1 MPEIEQSR
9 VAGLE
14 QVHFQTVR
22 PKKMAMFNTSST
34 ELKHLFISWVAISYA
49 FAIMLAWI
57 ELGNNKPT
65 SSQIF
70 GSSQILGSNITDLFI
85 ISLVTVGIAF
95 IFHEMGHKF
104 VAQQYGAWAEFRMS
118 FGMLLL
124 AIYMAW
130 QIGILFAAPGAV
142 RIFGPLITNK
152 QYGKIAAAGPVMN
165 LFLAF
170 AFMPLLNGTG
180 FLNDIG
186 RLGVIINMMLAGF
199 NMLPISIL
207 DGRKVLAWSPIVY
220 IGLFMTIIVVG
231 MFFVAILI

>member
-1 MPEIEQSR
+1 MPEIEQSQ

-22 PKKMAMFNTSST
+22 SKKMAIFNTSST
-34 ELKHLFISWVAISYA
+34 ELKHLFIAWVAISYA
-49 FAIMLAWI
+49 FAIMLVWM
-57 ELGNNKPT
+57 ELKRRPT
-65 SSQIF
+65 SSEIF
-70 GSSQILGSNITDLFI
+70 GPFITDLFI
-85 ISLVTVGIAF
+85 ISLITVGISF

-142 RIFGPLITNK
+142 QIFGPHITKK
-152 QYGKIAAAGPVMN
+152 QYGKIAASGPVMN

-170 AFMPLLNGTG
+170 AFMPLLTDTG
-180 FLNDIG
+180 FLYDIG
-186 RLGVIINMMLAGF
+186 RLGVIINLALAGF
-199 NMLPISIL
+199 NMLPISVL
-207 DGRKVLAWSPIVY
+207 DGRKVLAWNPIVY

-231 MFFVAILI
+231 MFSVAILI

>member
-1 MPEIEQSR
+1 MPEIEQSQ
-9 VAGLE
+9 VSGLE
-14 QVHFQTVR
+14 EVHFQTVR
-22 PKKMAMFNTSST
+22 SKKMAIFNTSST

-49 FAIMLAWI
+49 FAIMLAWSD
-57 ELGNNKPT
+57 LGGRRPT
-65 SSQIF
+65 SSEIF
-70 GSSQILGSNITDLFI
+70 GPFITDLFI
-85 ISLVTVGIAF
+85 ISLITVGISF

-142 RIFGPLITNK
+142 QIFGPHITKK
-152 QYGKIAAAGPVMN
+152 QYGKIAASGPVMN

-186 RLGVIINMMLAGF
+186 RLGVIINLLLAGF
-199 NMLPISIL
+199 NMLPISVL

>member
-22 PKKMAMFNTSST
+22 SKKMAMFNTSST
-34 ELKHLFISWVAISYA
+34 ELKHLFIAWVAISYA
-49 FAIMLAWI
+49 FSIMLAWM

-85 ISLVTVGIAF
+85 ISLVTVGISF

-142 RIFGPLITNK
+142 QIFGPHITKK
-152 QYGKIAAAGPVMN
+152 QYGKIAASGPVMN

-170 AFMPLLNGTG
+170 AFMPLLTDTG
-180 FLNDIG
+180 FLYDIG
-186 RLGVIINMMLAGF
+186 RLGVIINLLLAGF
-199 NMLPISIL
+199 NMLPISVL
-207 DGRKVLAWSPIVY
+207 DGRKVLAWNPIVY

-231 MFFVAILI
+231 MFFISILI

>member
-1 MPEIEQSR
+1 MPEIEQSQ
-9 VAGLE
+9 VSGLE

-22 PKKMAMFNTSST
+22 PKKMAIFNTSST
-34 ELKHLFISWVAISYA
+34 ELKHLFISWLAISYA

-57 ELGNNKPT
+57 ELEKKPA
-65 SSQIF
+65 SSEIF
-70 GSSQILGSNITDLFI
+70 GPFITDLFI
-85 ISLVTVGIAF
+85 LSLVTVGISF

-142 RIFGPLITNK
+142 QIFGPNITKK
-152 QYGKIAAAGPVMN
+152 QYGKIAASGPATN

-170 AFMPLLNGTG
+170 AFMPLLMDTG
-180 FLNDIG
+180 FLYEIG
-186 RLGVIINMMLAGF
+186 RLGVMINLLLAGF
-199 NMLPISIL
+199 NMLPISVL

-220 IGLFMTIIVVG
+220 IGLLTAIIVTG
-231 MFFVAILI
+231 MFFATILL

>member
-1 MPEIEQSR
+1 MHEIEQSR

-14 QVHFQTVR
+14 EVHFQTVR
-22 PKKMAMFNTSST
+22 SKKMAIFNTSST
-34 ELKHLFISWVAISYA
+34 ELKHLFIAWVAISYA
-49 FAIMLAWI
+49 FAIMLAWM
-57 ELGNNKPT
+57 ELDNIRPT

-70 GSSQILGSNITDLFI
+70 GTFITDLFI
-85 ISLVTVGIAF
+85 ISLVTVGISF

-142 RIFGPLITNK
+142 QIFGPHITKK
-152 QYGKIAAAGPVMN
+152 QYGKIAASGPVMN

-170 AFMPLLNGTG
+170 AFMPLLMDTG
-180 FLNDIG
+180 FLYDIG
-186 RLGVIINMMLAGF
+186 RLGVIINLLLAGF
-199 NMLPISIL
+199 NMLPISVL

-231 MFFVAILI
+231 MFFVAKLI

>member
-22 PKKMAMFNTSST
+22 SKKMAIFNTSST
-34 ELKHLFISWVAISYA
+34 ELKHLFIAWVAISYA
-49 FAIMLAWI
+49 FAIMLAWM
-57 ELGNNKPT
+57 ELDGKPT
-65 SSQIF
+65 SSE
-70 GSSQILGSNITDLFI
+70 ILGPFITDLFI
-85 ISLVTVGIAF
+85 ISLITVGISF

-142 RIFGPLITNK
+142 QIFGPHITKK
-152 QYGKIAAAGPVMN
+152 QYGKIAASGPVMN

-170 AFMPLLNGTG
+170 AFMPLLTDTG
-180 FLNDIG
+180 FLYDIG
-186 RLGVIINMMLAGF
+186 RLGVIINLLLAGF
-199 NMLPISIL
+199 NMLPISVL
-207 DGRKVLAWSPIVY
+207 DGRKVLAWNPIVY
-220 IGLFMTIIVVG
+220 IGLFITIIVVG
-231 MFFVAILI
+231 MFSVAILI

>member
-22 PKKMAMFNTSST
+22 SKKMAIFNTSST

-49 FAIMLAWI
+49 FAIMLAWM
-57 ELGNNKPT
+57 ELKRKPV
-65 SSQIF
+65 SSEIF
-70 GSSQILGSNITDLFI
+70 GPFIADLFI
-85 ISLVTVGIAF
+85 ISLITVGISF

-104 VAQQYGAWAEFRMS
+104 VAQKYGAWAEFRMS

-142 RIFGPLITNK
+142 QIFGPHITK
-152 QYGKIAAAGPVMN
+152 EQYGKIAASGPVMN

-170 AFMPLLNGTG
+170 AFMPLLTDTG
-180 FLNDIG
+180 FLYDIG
-186 RLGVIINMMLAGF
+186 RLGVIINLLLAGF
-199 NMLPISIL
+199 NMLPISVL

-231 MFFVAILI
+231 MFFVGILL

>member
-1 MPEIEQSR
+1 MPEIEQSQ

-14 QVHFQTVR
+14 EVHFQTVR
-22 PKKMAMFNTSST
+22 SKKMAIFNTSST
-34 ELKHLFISWVAISYA
+34 ELKHLFIAWVAISYA
-49 FAIMLAWI
+49 FAIMLAWM
-57 ELGNNKPT
+57 ELDNIRPT

-70 GSSQILGSNITDLFI
+70 GTFITDLFI
-85 ISLVTVGIAF
+85 ISLVTVGISF

-142 RIFGPLITNK
+142 QIFGPHITKK
-152 QYGKIAAAGPVMN
+152 QYGKIAASGPMMN

-180 FLNDIG
+180 FLYDIG
-186 RLGVIINMMLAGF
+186 RLGVIINLLLAGF
-199 NMLPISIL
+199 NMLPISVL

-220 IGLFMTIIVVG
+220 IGLFTTIIVVG
-231 MFFVAILI
+231 MFFVAKLI

>member
-1 MPEIEQSR
+1 MPEIEQSQ

-22 PKKMAMFNTSST
+22 SKKMAIFNTSST
-34 ELKHLFISWVAISYA
+34 ELKHLFIAWVAISYA
-49 FAIMLAWI
+49 FAIMLAWM
-57 ELGNNKPT
+57 ELDGKPT

-70 GSSQILGSNITDLFI
+70 GPFITDLFI
-85 ISLVTVGIAF
+85 ISLVTVGISF

-142 RIFGPLITNK
+142 QIFGPHITKK
-152 QYGKIAAAGPVMN
+152 QYGKIAASGPVMN

-170 AFMPLLNGTG
+170 AFMPLLTDTG
-180 FLNDIG
+180 FLYDIG
-186 RLGVIINMMLAGF
+186 RLGVMINLLLAGF
-199 NMLPISIL
+199 NMLPISVL
-207 DGRKVLAWSPIVY
+207 DGRKVLAWNPIVY

-231 MFFVAILI
+231 LFFASILL

>member
-1 MPEIEQSR
+1 MPEIEQSQ

-22 PKKMAMFNTSST
+22 SKKMAIFNTSST
-34 ELKHLFISWVAISYA
+34 ELKHLFIAWMAISFA
-49 FAIMLAWI
+49 FAFVLAWH
-57 ELGNNKPT
+57 ELGNIRPT

-70 GSSQILGSNITDLFI
+70 GPFFADLFI
-85 ISLVTVGIAF
+85 ISLITVGVSF

-104 VAQQYGAWAEFRMS
+104 VAQKYGAWAEFRMS

-142 RIFGPLITNK
+142 QIFGPHITKK
-152 QYGKIAAAGPVMN
+152 QYGKIAASGPMMN

-180 FLNDIG
+180 FLYDIG
-186 RLGVIINMMLAGF
+186 RLGVIINLLLAGF
-199 NMLPISIL
+199 NMLPISVL

-220 IGLFMTIIVVG
+220 IGLFMTVIVVG
-231 MFFVAILI
+231 LFFYPKLL

>member
-14 QVHFQTVR
+14 EVHFQTVR
-22 PKKMAMFNTSST
+22 SKKMAIFNTSST
-34 ELKHLFISWVAISYA
+34 ELKHLFIAWVAISYA
-49 FAIMLAWI
+49 FAIMLAWM
-57 ELGNNKPT
+57 ELDGKPT
-65 SSQIF
+65 SSEIF
-70 GSSQILGSNITDLFI
+70 GPFITDLFI
-85 ISLVTVGIAF
+85 ISLVTVGISF

-180 FLNDIG
+180 FLYDIG

-207 DGRKVLAWSPIVY
+207 DGRKVLAWNPFVY

-231 MFFVAILI
+231 MFFIAILI

>member
-1 MPEIEQSR
+1 MPEIEQSQ

-22 PKKMAMFNTSST
+22 SKKMAIFNTSST
-34 ELKHLFISWVAISYA
+34 ELRHLFIAWVAISYA
-49 FAIMLAWI
+49 FAIVIAWI
-57 ELGNNKPT
+57 ELDPRRPT
-65 SSQIF
+65 NSEIF
-70 GSSQILGSNITDLFI
+70 GPFITDLFI
-85 ISLVTVGIAF
+85 ISLVTVGISF

-142 RIFGPLITNK
+142 QIFGPHITKK
-152 QYGKIAAAGPVMN
+152 QYGKIAASGPVMN

-170 AFMPLLNGTG
+170 AFMPLLSDTG
-180 FLNDIG
+180 FLYEIG
-186 RLGVIINMMLAGF
+186 RWGVIINLLLAGF
-199 NMLPISIL
+199 NMLPISVL
-207 DGRKVLAWSPIVY
+207 DGRKVLAWSPVVY
-220 IGLFMTIIVVG
+220 IGLFMTVIVVG
-231 MFFVAILI
+231 LFFAAKLL

>member
-22 PKKMAMFNTSST
+22 SKKMAIFNTSST
-34 ELKHLFISWVAISYA
+34 ELKHLFIAWVAISYA
-49 FAIMLAWI
+49 FAIMLAWM
-57 ELGNNKPT
+57 ELDVKPT
-65 SSQIF
+65 SSEIF
-70 GSSQILGSNITDLFI
+70 GPFITDLFI
-85 ISLVTVGIAF
+85 ISLVTVGISF

-142 RIFGPLITNK
+142 QIFGPHITNK
-152 QYGKIAAAGPVMN
+152 QYGKIAASGPVMN

-170 AFMPLLNGTG
+170 AFMPLLTDTG
-180 FLNDIG
+180 FLYEIG
-186 RLGVIINMMLAGF
+186 RLGVIINLLLAGF
-199 NMLPISIL
+199 NMLPISVL
-207 DGRKVLAWSPIVY
+207 DGRKVLAWNPIVY

-231 MFFVAILI
+231 MFFASTLL

>member
-1 MPEIEQSR
+1 MPEIKQSQLS
-9 VAGLE
+9 GLE

-22 PKKMAMFNTSST
+22 SKKMAIFNTSST
-34 ELKHLFISWVAISYA
+34 ELRHLFIAWIVISYA

-57 ELGNNKPT
+57 ELGNKKPT
-65 SSQIF
+65 GSEIF
-70 GSSQILGSNITDLFI
+70 GPFIADLFI
-85 ISLVTVGIAF
+85 ISLVTVGISF

-124 AIYMAW
+124 AIFMAW

-142 RIFGPLITNK
+142 QIFGPHITNK
-152 QYGKIAAAGPVMN
+152 QYGKIAASGPVMN

-170 AFMPLLNGTG
+170 AFMPLLSDTG
-180 FLNDIG
+180 FLYEIG
-186 RLGVIINMMLAGF
+186 RLGVIINLLLAGF
-199 NMLPISIL
+199 NMLPISVL

-220 IGLFMTIIVVG
+220 IGLLMTIIVAG
-231 MFFVAILI
+231 MFFFAAILI

>member
-1 MPEIEQSR
+1 MPEIEQSQ

-22 PKKMAMFNTSST
+22 SKKMAIFNTSST
-34 ELKHLFISWVAISYA
+34 ELKHLFIAWVAISYA
-49 FAIMLAWI
+49 FAIMLAWM
-57 ELGNNKPT
+57 ELDGKPT
-65 SSQIF
+65 
-70 GSSQILGSNITDLFI
+70 GSEILGPFITDLFI
-85 ISLVTVGIAF
+85 ISLITVGISF

-142 RIFGPLITNK
+142 QIFGPHITKK
-152 QYGKIAAAGPVMN
+152 QYGKIAASGPVMN

-170 AFMPLLNGTG
+170 AFMPLLTDTG
-180 FLNDIG
+180 FLYDIG
-186 RLGVIINMMLAGF
+186 RLGVIINLLLAGF
-199 NMLPISIL
+199 NMLPISVL
-207 DGRKVLAWSPIVY
+207 DGRKVLAWNPIVY
-220 IGLFMTIIVVG
+220 IGLFITIIVVG
-231 MFFVAILI
+231 MFSVAILI

>member
-22 PKKMAMFNTSST
+22 SKKMAIFNTSST
-34 ELKHLFISWVAISYA
+34 ELKHLFIAWVAISYA
-49 FAIMLAWI
+49 FALMLAWMK
-57 ELGNNKPT
+57 LDGKPT

-70 GSSQILGSNITDLFI
+70 GPFITDLFI
-85 ISLVTVGIAF
+85 ISLVTVGISF

-142 RIFGPLITNK
+142 QIFGPHITKK

-170 AFMPLLNGTG
+170 AFMPLLTDTG
-180 FLNDIG
+180 FLYEIG
-186 RLGVIINMMLAGF
+186 RLGVLINLLLAGF
-199 NMLPISIL
+199 NMLPISVL
-207 DGRKVLAWSPIVY
+207 DGRKVLAWSPVVY
-220 IGLFMTIIVVG
+220 IGLFMTVIVVG
-231 MFFVAILI
+231 LFFASILI

>member
-1 MPEIEQSR
+1 MPEIEQSQ

-14 QVHFQTVR
+14 QIHFQTVR
-22 PKKMAMFNTSST
+22 SKKMAMFNTSST

-70 GSSQILGSNITDLFI
+70 GSSQILGTNITDLFI
-85 ISLVTVGIAF
+85 ISLVTVGISF

-142 RIFGPLITNK
+142 RIFGPIMTNK
-152 QYGKIAAAGPVMN
+152 QYGKVAASGPVMN

-170 AFMPLLNGTG
+170 AFMPLLTDTG
-180 FLNDIG
+180 FLYDIG
-186 RLGVIINMMLAGF
+186 RWGVIINLLLAGF
-199 NMLPISIL
+199 NMLPISVL
-207 DGRKVLAWSPIVY
+207 DGRKVLAWSPFVY

-231 MFFVAILI
+231 MFSVVILL

>member
-1 MPEIEQSR
+1 MPEIEQSQ

-22 PKKMAMFNTSST
+22 SKKMAIFNTSST
-34 ELKHLFISWVAISYA
+34 ELKHLFIAWVAISYA
-49 FAIMLAWI
+49 FAIMLAWM
-57 ELGNNKPT
+57 ELDGKPT
-65 SSQIF
+65 SSEIF
-70 GSSQILGSNITDLFI
+70 GPFITDLFI
-85 ISLVTVGIAF
+85 ISLITVGISF

-142 RIFGPLITNK
+142 QIFGPHITKK
-152 QYGKIAAAGPVMN
+152 QYGKIAASGPVMN

-170 AFMPLLNGTG
+170 AFMPLLTDTG
-180 FLNDIG
+180 FLYDIG
-186 RLGVIINMMLAGF
+186 RLGVIINLLLAGF
-199 NMLPISIL
+199 NMLPISVL
-207 DGRKVLAWSPIVY
+207 DGRKVLAWNPIVY

-231 MFFVAILI
+231 MFSITILI

>member
-1 MPEIEQSR
+1 MPEIEQSQ

-22 PKKMAMFNTSST
+22 SKKMAIFNTSST
-34 ELKHLFISWVAISYA
+34 ELKHLFIAWVAISYA
-49 FAIMLAWI
+49 FAIMLAWM
-57 ELGNNKPT
+57 ELDGKPT

-70 GSSQILGSNITDLFI
+70 GPFITDLFI
-85 ISLVTVGIAF
+85 ISLVTVGISF

-142 RIFGPLITNK
+142 QIFGPHITNK
-152 QYGKIAAAGPVMN
+152 QYGKIAASGPVMN

-170 AFMPLLNGTG
+170 AFMPLLTDTG
-180 FLNDIG
+180 FLYDIG
-186 RLGVIINMMLAGF
+186 RLGVMINLLLAGF
-199 NMLPISIL
+199 NMLPISVL
-207 DGRKVLAWSPIVY
+207 DGRKVLAWNPIVY

-231 MFFVAILI
+231 LFFASILL

>member
-14 QVHFQTVR
+14 EVHFQTVR
-22 PKKMAMFNTSST
+22 SKKMAIFNTSST
-34 ELKHLFISWVAISYA
+34 ELKHLFIAWVAISYA
-49 FAIMLAWI
+49 FAIMLAWM
-57 ELGNNKPT
+57 ELDNIRPT

-70 GSSQILGSNITDLFI
+70 GTFITDLFI
-85 ISLVTVGIAF
+85 ISLVTVGISF

-142 RIFGPLITNK
+142 QIFGPHITKK
-152 QYGKIAAAGPVMN
+152 QYGKIAASGPVMN

-170 AFMPLLNGTG
+170 AFMPLLMDTG
-180 FLNDIG
+180 FLYDIG
-186 RLGVIINMMLAGF
+186 RLGVIINLLLAGF
-199 NMLPISIL
+199 NMLPISVL

-231 MFFVAILI
+231 MFFVAKLI